1 MRALIGILLLLLL
14 LVSCKSGQLKTTK
27 DADDSTKVTD
37 TRLNKRL
44 NAADILDNHR
54 SAKSDFETLHIIGDA
69 SYSGFSMG
77 VQTDIR
83 IERGEQI
90 LIIIKKLGFTG
101 AKVYI
106 TPERVS
112 YYESMT
118 NTYYDGDFTLISNLL
133 GVELDYEKV
142 ENLLLGKALYDQRQE
157 ITSKDIEENLYRV
170 LTQLV
175 TQNDLVEL
183 QYWIDGSWNLHK
195 EKLSLDN
202 SSNELEI
209 NYKNHKQSEGIVLPQ
224 QIHISATN
232 AKQSVDLKLNY
243 SKISKNTDL
252 NFVYEIPK
260 NAKEIRF

>member
-1 MRALIGILLLLLL
+1 MRALIGILPLLLL
-14 LVSCKSGQLKTTK
+14 LVSCKSGQLKATK
-27 DADDSTKVTD
+27 DADDSIKVTD

-44 NAADILDNHR
+44 NAADILDNHL
-54 SAKSDFETLHIIGDA
+54 SVESDFETLHIIGDA

-157 ITSKDIEENLYRV
+157 ITSKDIEENQYRV

-209 NYKNHKQSEGIVLPQ
+209 NYKNHKQSEGVVLPQ
-224 QIHISATN
+224 QIHIFATN
-232 AKQSVDLKLNY
+232 AKQTVDLKLNY
-243 SKISKNTDL
+243 SKISKNIDL